1 MYSAIGK
8 KIVTKKDIINGLTQ
22 MGLRSG
28 MIVEVHSSLSSF
40 GYVVGGAQTIVD
52 ALMEVITPA
61 GTIIMPYQTCDNS
74 EPSLWVNPPV
84 EPESYKYIR
93 ENMPAYSR
101 SGSDARNMGSVVENF
116 RKRSDIVFSNHPQNS
131 YIAWGQYAKALC
143 NRQSLH
149 FSLSQE
155 SPCARLYELKGF
167 ILLLGVNYDRAT
179 AMHLAEYRTECRPI
193 VIQGS
198 KVELDGYVQ
207 WKKYFDLDFDSDIF
221 NNVGKVMEDKKM
233 VAFNT
238 IGESKVKLFRAD
250 MAIDEATAYFEKFI
264 CYDAY
269 R

>member
-101 SGSDARNMGSVVENF
+101 SGSDARNM
-116 RKRSDIVFSNHPQNS
+116 
-131 YIAWGQYAKALC
+131 
-143 NRQSLH
+143 
-149 FSLSQE
+149 
-155 SPCARLYELKGF
+155 
-167 ILLLGVNYDRAT
+167 
-179 AMHLAEYRTECRPI
+179 
-193 VIQGS
+193 
-198 KVELDGYVQ
+198 
-207 WKKYFDLDFDSDIF
+207 
-221 NNVGKVMEDKKM
+221 
-233 VAFNT
+233 
-238 IGESKVKLFRAD
+238 
-250 MAIDEATAYFEKFI
+250 
-264 CYDAY
+264 
-269 R
+269 

>member
-1 MYSAIGK
+1 M
-8 KIVTKKDIINGLTQ
+8 
-22 MGLRSG
+22 
-28 MIVEVHSSLSSF
+28 
-40 GYVVGGAQTIVD
+40 
-52 ALMEVITPA
+52 
-61 GTIIMPYQTCDNS
+61 
-74 EPSLWVNPPV
+74 
-84 EPESYKYIR
+84 
-93 ENMPAYSR
+93 
-101 SGSDARNMGSVVENF
+101 
-116 RKRSDIVFSNHPQNS
+116 
-131 YIAWGQYAKALC
+131 
-143 NRQSLH
+143 
-149 FSLSQE
+149 
-155 SPCARLYELKGF
+155 
-167 ILLLGVNYDRAT
+167 LGVNYDRAT

-207 WKKYFDLDFDSDIF
+207 WKKYLDLDLDSDIF